1 MPRFAGPSLRA
12 LLLATGRA
20 LPQLPPRNMA
30 ETRAEEDSDPEEEAA
45 ETAVGVSLGPGGDAL
60 VPAVEDLQLA
70 LARLCEDEKKRQP
83 THHDM
88 PIVVDVHAGHPV
100 HSSIIAFF
108 RDQKEKEISSFDE
121 EPERLE
127 EGSPDD
133 IGLQPESAS
142 QKRDP
147 GEIVNELFKEAKEH
161 GAVPVEEESSKTKS
175 FSGGGYKLGDSDQMR
190 SEYVFGECE
199 YDFDENAQVLLK
211 LWRNGFSLDNGDLRS
226 YTDPT
231 NADFLESIKR
241 GEIPHELQ
249 RLVHRG
255 PVHLDMEDHQDQE
268 YVRPRLKFKA
278 FSGEGQKLGSLTPEI
293 VSTPSSPEE
302 ERKVYYNTGVEVD
315 EFEPTTKIQIRLA
328 DGSRLI
334 QRFNLTHRILDI
346 RHFITES
353 RPAFAAVDF
362 VLATTFPNQEL
373 RDENLTLKEA
383 DVLNTV
389 ILQRLK

>member
-1 MPRFAGPSLRA
+1 
-12 LLLATGRA
+12 
-20 LPQLPPRNMA
+20 MA
-30 ETRAEEDSDPEEEAA
+30 ETRAEDDSEPEEEAT
-45 ETAVGVSLGPGGDAL
+45 ETASAVNGSLGPGRDAL
-60 VPAVEDLQLA
+60 APAVEDLQLA

-83 THHDM
+83 TRHDM
-88 PIVVDVHAGHPV
+88 PIVVDVNAGHPI

-108 RDQKEKEISSFDE
+108 RDQKEKKVSSFDE
-121 EPERLE
+121 ELERLE
-127 EGSPDD
+127 EGSPGD
-133 IGLQPESAS
+133 IGLQPESGS
-142 QKRDP
+142 QKRYP
-147 GEIVNELFKEAKEH
+147 GEIVNELFKEAKER
-161 GAVPVEEESSKTKS
+161 GAIPVEEESSKTKS

-190 SEYVFGECE
+190 SEYVFGEFE
-199 YDFDENAQVLLK
+199 HNFDENAQVLLK
-211 LWRNGFSLDNGDLRS
+211 LWRNGFSLDDGDLRS

-241 GEIPHELQ
+241 GEIPHELR

-255 PVHLDMEDHQDQE
+255 LVHLDMEDHQDQE
-268 YVRPRLKFKA
+268 YVRPRLRFKA

-302 ERKVYYNTGVEVD
+302 ERKVYCNTGVVVD
-315 EFEPTTKIQIRLA
+315 VFEPTTKIQIRLA

-334 QRFNLTHRILDI
+334 QRFNLTHRILDV

-362 VLATTFPNQEL
+362 VLATTFPNREL
-373 RDENLTLKEA
+373 KDESLTLQEA
-383 DVLNTV
+383 DILNTV